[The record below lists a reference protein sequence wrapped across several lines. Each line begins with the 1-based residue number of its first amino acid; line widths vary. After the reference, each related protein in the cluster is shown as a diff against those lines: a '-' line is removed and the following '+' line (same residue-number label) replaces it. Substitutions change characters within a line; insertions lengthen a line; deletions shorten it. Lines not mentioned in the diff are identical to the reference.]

1 MSCARATDA
10 CVLASNN
17 ASPAQRGPRRDAQSL
32 HATPLA
38 AVLFPASAGRAPH
51 GENGR
56 PKVWDA
62 VQGCWLEQ
70 AGGAAAESGSA
81 AGAAASGGG
90 AAEVQVREYKC
101 GTCGFLPKKKQH
113 DCAAVLAEKSAG
125 EASRGSGETTERLP
139 KLSGGGC
146 SPAAGRPAMPARVDV
161 EQPPDW
167 LAAGAEVEVEMG
179 EEGLRGSLY
188 GGKVLQLRKGKALVQ
203 YAAFC
208 VEAEEEGGG
217 DGEAPLLT
225 DRPAEASFLV
235 SSELYKRQRWARIVL
250 RACSDMAKFGGPGT
264 LKQPCARRVCEHL
277 RAGKPAEGGGK
288 RDGGGFALCA
298 LPAGLKATLPAHDV
312 ARLGRALLA
321 SVSARPEGRVLEA
334 ASSPPEG
341 EASRGGASLG
351 EIRARL
357 DGGGYGEDVSAFA
370 ADVRALYV
378 RLHSTEEELENLR
391 SFLVECG
398 GEGDSVLAGWSVK
411 LCVAGDYFLYYSATG
426 RVFRSRAE
434 AAQQ

>member
-1 MSCARATDA
+1 
-10 CVLASNN
+10 
-17 ASPAQRGPRRDAQSL
+17 
-32 HATPLA
+32 
-38 AVLFPASAGRAPH
+38 
-51 GENGR
+51 
-56 PKVWDA
+56 VWDA

-125 EASRGSGETTERLP
+125 EASRGSGETTEKLP

-161 EQPPDW
+161 EQPRDW

-225 DRPAEASFLV
+225 EWTSTRLLRPPPPPPPPGFPSQLPAGKLLSLLHDDGWWEVRLLESRPAEASFLV

-250 RACSDMAKFGGPGT
+250 RSPREQRLFTAVCREQVGG
-264 LKQPCARRVCEHL
+264 R
-277 RAGKPAEGGGK
+277 
-288 RDGGGFALCA
+288 
-298 LPAGLKATLPAHDV
+298 
-312 ARLGRALLA
+312 
-321 SVSARPEGRVLEA
+321 
-334 ASSPPEG
+334 
-341 EASRGGASLG
+341 
-351 EIRARL
+351 
-357 DGGGYGEDVSAFA
+357 
-370 ADVRALYV
+370 
-378 RLHSTEEELENLR
+378 
-391 SFLVECG
+391 
-398 GEGDSVLAGWSVK
+398 
-411 LCVAGDYFLYYSATG
+411 
-426 RVFRSRAE
+426 
-434 AAQQ
+434 